1 MAITI
6 ENQKLSSCISYI
18 VGCHSTLDAP
28 VRLHSRKGRIYDLK
42 NLLTVGLTAVIVS
55 LDSFVAGF
63 SVSLNRKA
71 NPTLP
76 SAVAL
81 ITLLLC
87 LCTSVIGRYLSRY
100 VEQFVNYVAAALLA
114 LLALFNLLKKDE
126 EEAARLKNVT
136 LGESLTI
143 GVSVGMDAAVAN
155 LSLSLDAT
163 SALTIF
169 GVSLLAPI
177 VFAVTHYFTVFLG
190 QVLAQKVELK
200 YSNYFSAAIL
210 LMLAISKVI

>member
-1 MAITI
+1 MKNFLTI
-6 ENQKLSSCISYI
+6 A
-18 VGCHSTLDAP
+18 V
-28 VRLHSRKGRIYDLK
+28 
-42 NLLTVGLTAVIVS
+42 TAVIVS

-63 SVSLNRKA
+63 SVSLNRKIGT
-71 NPTLP
+71 TLP
-76 SAVAL
+76 AAVAL

-87 LCTSVIGRYLSRY
+87 VLTSVIGLYLSDY
-100 VEQFVNYVAAALLA
+100 VEQYVNYIAAALLA

-126 EEAARLKNVT
+126 DQSGRLTSVT

-155 LSLSLDAT
+155 FSLSLDSAT
-163 SALTIF
+163 ELAIF

-177 VFAVTHYFTVFLG
+177 IFAVTHYFTVFLG
-190 QVLAQKVELK
+190 QILAQKVELK

-210 LMLAISKVI
+210 FALAVSKLI

>member
-1 MAITI
+1 M
-6 ENQKLSSCISYI
+6 
-18 VGCHSTLDAP
+18 
-28 VRLHSRKGRIYDLK
+28 K
-42 NLLTVGLTAVIVS
+42 NFLTVAVTAVIVS

-63 SVSLNRKA
+63 SVSLNRKS
-71 NPTLP
+71 NPTFP

-87 LCTSVIGRYLSRY
+87 LLTSVIGRYLSRY
-100 VEQFVNYVAAALLA
+100 VEQYVDYVAAALLA

-126 EEAARLKNVT
+126 DETARLKSVT

-163 SALTIF
+163 SVLTIG

-190 QVLAQKVELK
+190 QLLAQKVELK

-210 LMLAISKVI
+210 FALAISKLI

>member
-1 MAITI
+1 M
-6 ENQKLSSCISYI
+6 
-18 VGCHSTLDAP
+18 
-28 VRLHSRKGRIYDLK
+28 K
-42 NLLTVGLTAVIVS
+42 NLITVAVTAVIVS

-63 SVSLNRKA
+63 SVSLNRKIS
-71 NPTLP
+71 TLLP

-87 LCTSVIGRYLSRY
+87 LATSLIGRFLSNY
-100 VEQFVNYVAAALLA
+100 VERYVNYVAAALLT
-114 LLALFNLLKKDE
+114 LLALFNLIKKDDD
-126 EEAARLKNVT
+126 EAARLKSVT

-155 LSLSLDAT
+155 LSLSLNGIG
-163 SALTIF
+163 LI
-169 GVSLLAPI
+169 API

-200 YSNYFSAAIL
+200 YTNYFSAAIL
-210 LMLAISKVI
+210 LALAVSKLI

>member
-1 MAITI
+1 M
-6 ENQKLSSCISYI
+6 
-18 VGCHSTLDAP
+18 
-28 VRLHSRKGRIYDLK
+28 K
-42 NLLTVGLTAVIVS
+42 NFLTVAVTAVIVS

-63 SVSLNRKA
+63 SVSLNRKS

-87 LCTSVIGRYLSRY
+87 LLTSVIGRYLSRY
-100 VEQFVNYVAAALLA
+100 VEQYVDYVAAALLA

-126 EEAARLKNVT
+126 DETARLKSVT

-163 SALTIF
+163 SVLTIG

-190 QVLAQKVELK
+190 QLLAQKVELK

-210 LMLAISKVI
+210 FALAISKLI